1 METNLIRGSGAPALG
16 WILPTMGVLPLPPA
30 LGATSGEIQERDL
43 SAIAGR
49 THQHTGVQVVSLQSP
64 LRVQVRKALV
74 EVNADI
80 FPLAFSCP

>member
-1 METNLIRGSGAPALG
+1 MGSGAPALG

-49 THQHTGVQVVSLQSP
+49 THQHAGVQDAWVQVVSSQSP
-64 LRVQVRKALV
+64 LRAQVRKAL
-74 EVNADI
+74 
-80 FPLAFSCP
+80 LKR